1 MRRVATDPEK
11 KTLVAG
17 YCRSRGLEESGGAPL
32 SSELKAGE
40 ADRTSAAPRSPLV
53 TAPIKASFKAKPPHV
68 VSPAMPAIV
77 WSPDVFN
84 GGQGSESMEGRSSR
98 AHVTKDYKRLV

>member
-84 GGQGSESMEGRSSR
+84 GGQGSESKGGEE
-98 AHVTKDYKRLV
+98 